1 MIKVIAF
8 QREGRLIIGQVYS
21 TFMERQRDGRYM
33 EVFFC
38 QDSDGI
44 RRRVEKPDV
53 LLSGTKLPKSMAKA
67 PKKSKRRRERE
78 ARRERKANAN
88 LCKRPHICTN

>member
-1 MIKVIAF
+1 MTKVIAF
-8 QREGRLIIGQVYS
+8 QRGDKLIIGQVYS

-44 RRRVEKPDV
+44 RRRVEKRDV
-53 LLSGTKLPKSMAKA
+53 MIVTVRSTKP
-67 PKKSKRRRERE
+67 PKKSKRRRERD
-78 ARRERKANAN
+78 ARRERKAKAN
-88 LCKRPHICTN
+88 LHSRAVEC